1 MTATGQ
7 QNENCDNRSLLK
19 APPPRKSGG
28 KQSLSLHPPG
38 SALHRPEKYLSH
50 GEEEEEEEEKKE
62 EEEEEEEGWVRLGGG
77 TVLVSHCRCFSFSFF
92 FTFSFSGQIFKYL
105 V

>member
-7 QNENCDNRSLLK
+7 QNENRDNRSLLK

-38 SALHRPEKYLSH
+38 SVLPGPEKCLSH
-50 GEEEEEEEEKKE
+50 GEEEEEEEGRGDWV
-62 EEEEEEEGWVRLGGG
+62 GWGGG
-77 TVLVSHCRCFSFSFF
+77 TVLVSHCRCFFF
-92 FTFSFSGQIFKYL
+92 LYIFIQWANFQISGL
-105 V
+105 NLNLD